1 MSDGLYKSLEE
12 ATRTDQVN
20 KDLAQMAVEQVG
32 TDIYHFMT
40 FVDPYIIVP
49 FIKKNPNKMQQCIKI
64 LLLHIYM
71 KLNMFWASHRPSS
84 GA

>member
-32 TDIYHFMT
+32 TEIYKFM
-40 FVDPYIIVP
+40 FLICILCNYCIIWL
-49 FIKKNPNKMQQCIKI
+49 M
-64 LLLHIYM
+64 LMLIYSDS
-71 KLNMFWASHRPSS
+71 LF
-84 GA
+84 

>member
-32 TDIYHFMT
+32 TDIRGLSKKYPT
-40 FVDPYIIVP
+40 FGREKYIT
-49 FIKKNPNKMQQCIKI
+49 
-64 LLLHIYM
+64 
-71 KLNMFWASHRPSS
+71 
-84 GA
+84 

>member
-32 TDIYHFMT
+32 TDIFHFMM
-40 FVDPYIIVP
+40 FVSPCIIVQ
-49 FIKKNPNKMQQCIKI
+49 FIKKNLTKCNNISECYYSIFI
-64 LLLHIYM
+64 FI
-71 KLNMFWASHRPSS
+71 
-84 GA
+84 